1 MSCKFSYT
9 KFEKYFGFVKG
20 SRKGL
25 SCSQIIKQLMAFFAD
40 GTDMSISSFDR
51 RKKDEAYAAV
61 LENTPDQMASSHQIK
76 RFSRK
81 FIQVPNWVF
90 RQLLLWLFIWRLNVE
105 KPKFIVL
112 FADTTVLDNNDAEKR
127 EGVEPT
133 HKGKKGFKPLQ
144 ISWGPY
150 VVDSIF
156 RTGSKHCNHGHV

>member
-1 MSCKFSYT
+1 M
-9 KFEKYFGFVKG
+9 
-20 SRKGL
+20 
-25 SCSQIIKQLMAFFAD
+25 
-40 GTDMSISSFDR
+40 
-51 RKKDEAYAAV
+51 
-61 LENTPDQMASSHQIK
+61 
-76 RFSRK
+76 
-81 FIQVPNWVF
+81 
-90 RQLLLWLFIWRLNVE
+90 LWLFIWRLHVE

-156 RTGSKHCNHGHV
+156 RTGSKHCNHGHDLMKAIGRLVKKIREKYADVPIIVVTDSAFMDDKNLVA